1 MRCASHDAATS
12 SPVRLSSKV
21 RYARLRRNELVSLNP
36 TSNPISVTESLFE
49 HSKTEGK
56 ATMSKTHGKFVWYDV
71 MTSNPKTA
79 ESFYRSVIGWDA
91 KDSGMTDGSYTIL
104 SMGPTM
110 VGGLMPIPE
119 DAARA
124 GVGPAWMGYVAVD
137 DVGIYAKRVKAAGRG
152 APLRAPRTPA
162 ARRASRAGAPHR
174 PALLLF

>member
-1 MRCASHDAATS
+1 
-12 SPVRLSSKV
+12 
-21 RYARLRRNELVSLNP
+21 
-36 TSNPISVTESLFE
+36 
-49 HSKTEGK
+49 
-56 ATMSKTHGKFVWYDV
+56 MSKTHGKFVWYDV

-91 KDSGMTDGSYTIL
+91 KDSGMTDRSYTIL

-137 DVGIYAKRVKAAGRG
+137 DVDIYAKRVKAAGGGGRPG
-152 APLRAPRTPA
+152 PGNHPR
-162 ARRASRAGAPHR
+162 RRALAVARASARSGPWR
-174 PALLLF
+174 V

>member
-1 MRCASHDAATS
+1 MRCASRDAATS

-36 TSNPISVTESLFE
+36 TSNPISVTGSLFE

-91 KDSGMTDGSYTIL
+91 KDFGHDRSLLHHPLNGPDDG
-104 SMGPTM
+104 
-110 VGGLMPIPE
+110 
-119 DAARA
+119 
-124 GVGPAWMGYVAVD
+124 
-137 DVGIYAKRVKAAGRG
+137 
-152 APLRAPRTPA
+152 
-162 ARRASRAGAPHR
+162 RRADADP
-174 PALLLF
+174 